1 MLVDKTVPHRR
12 DSSTT
17 SHRTTKQAQK
27 QPETPSEKPP
37 EKPASS
43 RKSREFTRGVLRR
56 VVERVVDPEAQKQH
70 CVLSCGHRVTRSS
83 GQNSDRC
90 YCSECDPA
98 VEAKKRKKRERLR
111 LGAAVGRTR
120 KR

>member
-1 MLVDKTVPHRR
+1 MPVDKTVPHRTH
-12 DSSTT
+12 SSTT
-17 SHRTTKQAQK
+17 SHRTTKQASK
-27 QPETPSEKPP
+27 QPETTP
-37 EKPASS
+37 EKPAVPS

-56 VVERVVDPEAQKQH
+56 VVERVVDPEAQKQY

-90 YCSECDPA
+90 YCGECDPA
-98 VEAKKRKKRERLR
+98 VEAKKQKKRKKKERLR
-111 LGAAVGRTR
+111 LGAIVGSTR